1 MTTLTTTK
9 QYSLTWS
16 GTFPKWNYSSTT
28 LGGLFTSEK
37 DINDYLDE
45 KVSQGWIVTEL
56 SIEEIN

>member
-16 GTFPKWNYSSTT
+16 GTFTKWNYSSNH
-28 LGGLFTSEK
+28 LGGLFLSEK

-45 KVSQGWIVTEL
+45 KVSQGWIVTEI
-56 SIEEIN
+56 SIKEIN